1 MFNEINNEVTIVSL
15 DKMIYHAI
23 YEICYRLSKH
33 PDEEIIFSFVK
44 EFLDGNEIA
53 ESTFWDRLKTL
64 EIDGKLL
71 INHQRRGSFSFGRN
85 VIRMPVLI
93 LVLYPTISSLAA
105 PYHALKI

>member
-1 MFNEINNEVTIVSL
+1 MYNEINNEVTTVSL
-15 DKMIYHAI
+15 DKMIYDAI

-44 EFLDGNEIA
+44 EFLDRNEIA

-71 INHQRRGSFSFGRN
+71 INHQRREVFLLTKT
-85 VIRMPVLI
+85 PVLI
-93 LVLYPTISSLAA
+93 LVLHPTISFLAA